1 MIVSRP
7 TKFFVIE
14 RLLLPL
20 AIAPLR
26 GLIKTWRICLP
37 ESPTLVEIAATERLV
52 LATYHGMLFHLLA
65 FAPLA
70 SLHGRRIVVMT
81 SPSYDGRL
89 LAAFLR
95 RFDIDAVSAS
105 SRSRNLAGSAE
116 FIRRIRAGD
125 IGLIAV
131 DGPRGPRGVVK
142 PGFVKIAAVARA
154 HLLLAATSASHG
166 ATFRTWD
173 RAHLPGPFARITLM
187 MQLMSP
193 PPTRGAKQGVA
204 RAGETLQ
211 MMARQIAS
219 PVVGGSEEQNE
230 WTAP

>member
-14 RLLLPL
+14 KLLLPL

-26 GLIKTWRICLP
+26 ALIKTWRIRLP
-37 ESPTLVEIAATERLV
+37 ESPTLAEIAATERIV

-65 FAPLA
+65 FAPSA
-70 SLHGRRIVVMT
+70 FRYGRRIVVMT

-105 SRSRNLAGSAE
+105 SRSRSLAGSAE

-131 DGPRGPRGVVK
+131 DGPHGPRGVVK
-142 PGFVKIAAVARA
+142 PGFVKIAAIAQA
-154 HLLLAATSASHG
+154 HLLLAATSASVG

-173 RAHLPGPFARITLM
+173 RAHLPGPFARIALV
-187 MQLMSP
+187 MQLLSP
-193 PPTRGAKQGVA
+193 PQTQGATQGAA
-204 RAGETLQ
+204 RAGEALH

-219 PVVGGSEEQNE
+219 PVMRESGEKHERS
-230 WTAP
+230 AS